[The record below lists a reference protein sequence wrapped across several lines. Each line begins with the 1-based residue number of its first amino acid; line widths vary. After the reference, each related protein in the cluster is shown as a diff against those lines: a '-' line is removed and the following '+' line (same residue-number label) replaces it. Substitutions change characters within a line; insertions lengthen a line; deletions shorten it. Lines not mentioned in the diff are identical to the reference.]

1 MIRVLAFMGVFLL
14 SIIGLILLQ
23 PSEQRALVPGGVLD
37 VTRNDSEAMLT
48 TRVAAPL
55 PAPEPE
61 VAAPAPQAENQL
73 AALQKLQRATDA
85 SLAKKAM
92 TTAKGDMRA
101 LTSNALANLRAKAPS
116 TAQTGQVR
124 LASLVSRSMGAAGD
138 DAFLN
143 ALSRE
148 AQIGTEKF
156 EKLAMVAASRDT
168 SDVKTRWIENARKQ
182 SKAMA
187 DATAFMSSGTKS
199 TPGFDDTV
207 HIVKQGDSLM
217 KLSVRYYGRTIDY
230 QLIYEANR
238 EILESPDRIRVGQK
252 LKIPPMTNA

>member
-23 PSEQRALVPGGVLD
+23 PSERRAFAPSDTLD
-37 VTRNDSEAMLT
+37 VTRSSSEAMLA

-55 PAPEPE
+55 SEPEVVVAPAPELDS
-61 VAAPAPQAENQL
+61 QL
-73 AALQKLQRATDA
+73 VALQKLQRATGA

-92 TTAKGDMRA
+92 TPAKGDMRA
-101 LTSNALANLRAKAPS
+101 LTSSALANLRAKAPS
-116 TAQTGQVR
+116 AVQTGQGR
-124 LASLVSRSMGAAGD
+124 LASLVSQSMGAAGD

-148 AQIGTEKF
+148 AQFSNEKF
-156 EKLAMVAASRDT
+156 DKLALVAASRDT

-182 SKAMA
+182 SKAMS
-187 DATAFMSSGTKS
+187 DATAFMSSGTKK

-207 HIVKQGDSLM
+207 HIVKRGDSLM

-238 EILESPDRIRVGQK
+238 EILESPDKIRVGQK